1 MGLLAAL
8 LFAFIPALFF
18 AYILYWLDRYEKEPK
33 ILLGGVFLWGA
44 IVAAG
49 SAFIINTFL
58 GLGVYIF
65 TQSDFVTELVGS
77 SLIAPVVEESLKG
90 LAVFIVFLVFRK
102 EFDSILDGII
112 YAGVTAL
119 GFAAIENAYYIYN
132 YGFKETGWQGFWL
145 LAFIRIVLIGWQHP
159 FYTAFIGI
167 GLAASRLSRKLF
179 GKLVYPLL
187 GLGMAIFT
195 HALHNTLAT
204 FLEGLAGLAIGT
216 FIDWSG
222 WFFMFLF
229 ILWVTWHEQQVL
241 KQSLLEE
248 VNSGIITQGHYHTA
262 SSAAL
267 QYLARLA
274 AIFSG
279 RFTHTARFYQL
290 CAELAHKKRQYAT
303 LGDEGGNA
311 ATIQRL
317 RAELARLTPYV
328 QV

>member
-1 MGLLAAL
+1 MGLLTSL
-8 LFAFIPALFF
+8 LFAFIPALFY

-65 TQSDFVTELVGS
+65 TQSDFVTELAGG
-77 SLIAPVVEESLKG
+77 SLIAPIVEESLKG
-90 LAVFIVFLVFRK
+90 MAVFIVFLVFRK

-112 YAGVTAL
+112 YAGVAAL

-132 YGFKETGWQGFWL
+132 FSFKENGWQGFWL
-145 LAFIRIVLIGWQHP
+145 LAFIRIILVGWQHP
-159 FYTAFIGI
+159 FYTAFTGI
-167 GLAASRLSRKLF
+167 GLAASRLSRNPF

-187 GLGMAIFT
+187 GLGMAMFT
-195 HALHNTLAT
+195 HAFHNTLAT
-204 FLEGLAGLAIGT
+204 FLEGLEGLAIGT

-222 WFFMFLF
+222 WFFMLLF
-229 ILWVTWHEQQVL
+229 ILWAIWHEQQFL

-248 VNSGIITQGHYHTA
+248 TNSGIITQALYRTA
-262 SSAAL
+262 SSATL
-267 QYLARLA
+267 QSFARLA

-279 RFTHTARFYQL
+279 RFTNTARFYQL
-290 CAELAHKKRQYAT
+290 CGELAHKKKQYAS

-311 ATIQRL
+311 VIIQRL
-317 RAELARLTPYV
+317 RNELARLAPYA